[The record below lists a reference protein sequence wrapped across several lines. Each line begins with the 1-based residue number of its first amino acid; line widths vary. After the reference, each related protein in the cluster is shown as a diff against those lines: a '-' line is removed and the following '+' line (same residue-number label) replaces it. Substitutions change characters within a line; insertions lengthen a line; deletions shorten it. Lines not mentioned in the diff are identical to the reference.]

1 MKACVLI
8 SHFRAKAEARRN
20 TKVRDRPVVIVD
32 RSEGRP
38 LVVDSSAGASHVKAG
53 MTLEEAM
60 SHNTNT
66 IVLDADGPYY
76 SKVFD
81 QILKSLQA
89 VSDRVE
95 KAELG
100 IAYVGLDGLETLYNG
115 EANLVRALLNSI
127 PSDLNPRVGIGS
139 SKFAAFIAARTSKPG
154 GASRVPDDVASFLAP
169 FSIDHLPVSSDAEA
183 RLHRFGL
190 NSMGDIASLKV
201 ELFVDQ
207 FGPEGKRIWELCNGI
222 DDSPIVP
229 LEYEE
234 SILEHLS
241 LPFYST
247 SLEVLNVA
255 VDSLLKRAYFRPRM
269 RGKYV
274 AKAQLQCTTF
284 NSACWEKPFNFKHG
298 IGSWERASFAIK
310 SQLETDPPQ
319 SPIEDVTLT
328 LSRFTNETGTQSA
341 LLPDVSKD
349 RQRELIDVDQRLR
362 AKMKGEHALYKVVEV
377 APWHPVPE
385 MRALQ
390 VPIDPSGNGAIKPLY
405 LPSQIAVKE
414 GKNHTPSTICLKRRW
429 HKVAGIED
437 LWTLD
442 LWWLPEPIERTY
454 FQVTGDDG
462 GQVTIFRDHKSGLW
476 YQQSY

>member
-1 MKACVLI
+1 
-8 SHFRAKAEARRN
+8 
-20 TKVRDRPVVIVD
+20 
-32 RSEGRP
+32 
-38 LVVDSSAGASHVKAG
+38 
-53 MTLEEAM
+53 
-60 SHNTNT
+60 
-66 IVLDADGPYY
+66 
-76 SKVFD
+76 
-81 QILKSLQA
+81 
-89 VSDRVE
+89 
-95 KAELG
+95 
-100 IAYVGLDGLETLYNG
+100 
-115 EANLVRALLNSI
+115 
-127 PSDLNPRVGIGS
+127 
-139 SKFAAFIAARTSKPG
+139 
-154 GASRVPDDVASFLAP
+154 
-169 FSIDHLPVSSDAEA
+169 
-183 RLHRFGL
+183 
-190 NSMGDIASLKV
+190 MGDIASLKI
-201 ELFVDQ
+201 EFFVDQ
-207 FGPEGKRIWELCNGI
+207 FGPEGKRIWELCSGI

-284 NSACWEKPFNFKHG
+284 NGPYWEKPFDFKHG

-310 SQLETDPPQ
+310 SQLELDPPQ

-341 LLPDVSKD
+341 FLRDVGKD
-349 RQRELIDVDQRLR
+349 RQRELVEVDQRLR
-362 AKMKGEHALYKVVEV
+362 ARMKGEHALYKVVEV

-405 LPSQIAVKE
+405 LPSQITVKE
-414 GKNHTPSTICLKRRW
+414 GKNHTPSTICLKRRR
-429 HKVAGIED
+429 HEVVGIED

-454 FQVTGDDG
+454 FQVTGDDC
-462 GQVTIFRDHKSGLW
+462 GQVTIFRDHKSGHW